1 MTTAAKGQETTTPS
15 EKLYE
20 EKFAAKPADEKPIE
34 KAAEEKPVEKKAEEK
49 PVEKKPEEKPVEKP
63 AEEKP
68 AEEKPETDKAKEEKP
83 AAEKP
88 KEVTKEAL
96 KLPKDSQL
104 SAAAVDE
111 IVAHAKAQGLSQEQ
125 AQAQLE
131 RESKLVSDTRATAKD
146 EGQKL
151 LTEKVNEWTETSE
164 NDPEFG
170 GDKLKETTVRCNSVL
185 KKYFSPDFVK
195 VLIETGY
202 SNHPELI
209 RGLNRVAKSM
219 DPAQLILAG
228 AQATGS
234 SQKTADQILYPE
246 SPADKKTES

>member
-20 EKFAAKPADEKPIE
+20 EKFAAKPADEKPVE
-34 KAAEEKPVEKKAEEK
+34 KAAEEKPAEKKAEEK

-68 AEEKPETDKAKEEKP
+68 AEEKPKEGEEKP

-88 KEVTKEAL
+88 KEVTKETL

-170 GDKLKETTVRCNSVL
+170 GEKLKETTVRCNSVL

-228 AQATGS
+228 AQVPGS

-246 SPADKKTES
+246 SQADKKNES